1 MSAAWALGGLKDP
14 QVVLISAKF
23 EKPSSKALLL
33 SVHTVQKAAAAA
45 TSESLLEMQSLGSHL
60 QILTQCRRLPRYPD
74 DCAHDLLRHTGRG
87 SQAELGF

>member
-23 EKPSSKALLL
+23 EKPSSKALLP
-33 SVHTVQKAAAAA
+33 SVHTVQKPAAAA

-60 QILTQCRRLPRYPD
+60 QILTQYPPFTKVPR
-74 DCAHDLLRHTGRG
+74 
-87 SQAELGF
+87 